1 MNRSRTTESCVLGE
15 FLRSRYAAERETSH
29 YSLAQRRSLI
39 AGWNGRV
46 VDIIEMLD
54 DVRLVLPVPFLYE
67 CGDVRDLLVVSF
79 RVAFIEAFRVRS
91 EPAFAIMETRV
102 K

>member
-1 MNRSRTTESCVLGE
+1 MTRSRTTESSVLGE
-15 FLRSRYAAERETSH
+15 FLRSRYAAEPKASH

-67 CGDVRDLLVVSF
+67 CGDVDWLATL
-79 RVAFIEAFRVRS
+79 AC
-91 EPAFAIMETRV
+91 
-102 K
+102 

>member
-1 MNRSRTTESCVLGE
+1 MTRSRTTEGRVLGE
-15 FLRSRYAAERETSH
+15 FFGARSRSEPKASH
-29 YSLAQRRSLI
+29 YSLAQRRFLI
-39 AGWNGRV
+39 ARRNGRV

-54 DVRLVLPVPFLYE
+54 DVRLVLPIPFLYE

-79 RVAFIEAFRVRS
+79 RVAFIEAFRVRP
-91 EPAFAIMETRV
+91 ETAFALLETRV